1 MAKNVMSEVAK
12 LLGVKLN
19 EKFNIKGMETEYKIT
34 LQGLYYYNPLVQNWF
49 YSSKTLDKL
58 LLGYD
63 EIIKLPK
70 PILDEKEK
78 EYLSNIIKPFRNR
91 VIYIANYYE
100 ESIDNNFIEIEV
112 KQNYCNENQYVSLP
126 YFKKG
131 TMYKGMEEYKK
142 YTLEELGL

>member
-1 MAKNVMSEVAK
+1 MENKMAEVAK
-12 LLGVKLN
+12 LLGVELEEEFRIEGFSITYKLS
-19 EKFNIKGMETEYKIT
+19 EKGFMRWEDNSQKWYISYRIGE
-34 LQGLYYYNPLVQNWF
+34 
-49 YSSKTLDKL
+49 L
-58 LLGYD
+58 LTG
-63 EIIKLPK
+63 EKKIIKLLK
-70 PILDEKEK
+70 AILDEKEK
-78 EYLSNIIKPFRNR
+78 EYLSAVIKPFRDK
-91 VIYIANYYE
+91 VISIANYYE

>member
-1 MAKNVMSEVAK
+1 MENKMAEVAK
-12 LLGVKLN
+12 LLGLELEEEFRIKNSNFRYKLSK
-19 EKFNIKGMETEYKIT
+19 EGFMFWSDFN
-34 LQGLYYYNPLVQNWF
+34 QDWF
-49 YSSKTLDKL
+49 YISKLEQL
-58 LLGYD
+58 LIGYC

-78 EYLSNIIKPFRNR
+78 EYLSNVIKPSRDK
-91 VIYIANYYE
+91 VISIANYYE

-131 TMYKGMEEYKK
+131 TMYKGMKVGRE
-142 YTLEELGL
+142 YTLDQLGL